1 MNEQIGGSWDGG
13 AVSQPKQPCFPW
25 WKKPLIEAVAVFHVL
40 LFHFV
45 IAAKTDASTAAGC
58 LKIALIQGLSVYLI
72 AALFWRSGPHAN
84 PLTSLLALIGKGAP
98 RLSFVTLLL
107 YCLVQL
113 GFAVLAG
120 LTARYWCNETVTETS
135 LGVPVITTTNG
146 IAFFVETLLSFVS
159 QTTALVL
166 SVNYR
171 KVEGLGFNNPAL
183 VGGLV
188 HVVLVAIGL
197 SVGTGG
203 CVNPLRHFGVAV
215 FTGFASNSWI
225 YYLAHTLGAII
236 ACLVFILVLKEK
248 SKRVKKMH

>member
-1 MNEQIGGSWDGG
+1 MG
-13 AVSQPKQPCFPW
+13 
-25 WKKPLIEAVAVFHVL
+25 
-40 LFHFV
+40 
-45 IAAKTDASTAAGC
+45 
-58 LKIALIQGLSVYLI
+58 
-72 AALFWRSGPHAN
+72 
-84 PLTSLLALIGKGAP
+84 ALIGKGAP

-171 KVEGLGFNNPAL
+171 NSK
-183 VGGLV
+183 
-188 HVVLVAIGL
+188 VLVLTIRRL
-197 SVGTGG
+197 SAAW
-203 CVNPLRHFGVAV
+203 C
-215 FTGFASNSWI
+215 
-225 YYLAHTLGAII
+225 
-236 ACLVFILVLKEK
+236 
-248 SKRVKKMH
+248 